1 MDHQARLGT
10 QSLEQGPYATLAQV
24 RPFYGKTNI
33 IKPLENIFFAF
44 SLQDFNFGFQSP
56 LSKSKQPPKTPP
68 PFLFPEQPGAD
79 TFASSSF
86 SSFEDGD
93 LADYS
98 EEEFVY
104 EEEERGPPPPP
115 TTVSFSIGEEE
126 DGPVQAAVDT
136 QSGYGYQQAPVE
148 TQEGSFHYQVG
159 RRERN

>member
-33 IKPLENIFFAF
+33 IKPLENIFFHF

-56 LSKSKQPPKTPP
+56 LSKSKPPPKSPP

-79 TFASSSF
+79 TFASSF
-86 SSFEDGD
+86 SSFESED

-115 TTVSFSIGEEE
+115 TTVSFSIGEE
-126 DGPVQAAVDT
+126 DGPVQVAADT
-136 QSGYGYQQAPVE
+136 LSGYGGYQQAPVE
-148 TQEGSFHYQVG
+148 TQEGSLPYQVG
-159 RRERN
+159 RGRN